1 MGKGIALMQK
11 SKAISFRPGN
21 LSTLDWRVD
30 KRLAHK
36 RKMKS
41 KIRKRTRS
49 KSRIAKTTRS
59 KSRSRIAR

>member
-41 KIRKRTRS
+41 KIRKRT
-49 KSRIAKTTRS
+49 
-59 KSRSRIAR
+59 KSRSKE